1 MPSLPGVVCRSP
13 FDISCSVALDQM
25 KDFVKCLGQAMQN
38 AFEVWFPAKLNGGEH
53 IDENL
58 FVEFMT
64 LQDQQVSSGVSID
77 TAPPPPDST
86 TAKS

>member
-1 MPSLPGVVCRSP
+1 VCRSP
-13 FDISCSVALDQM
+13 FDIGCSVALDQM
-25 KDFVKCLGQAMQN
+25 KDFVKCLGQAMRN
-38 AFEVWFPAKLNGGEH
+38 AFEVWFPAKLNGGED

-77 TAPPPPDST
+77 TAPPPPDSS

>member
-1 MPSLPGVVCRSP
+1 
-13 FDISCSVALDQM
+13 
-25 KDFVKCLGQAMQN
+25 MQN